1 MSKYLIVL
9 FKDKKRKKIIN
20 KFLTL
25 KNADEFYKNY
35 LKQNDE
41 IIFEKLNI
49 FGKNSRFELG
59 LIETGK
65 SPDKKV
71 YLKDDFGRSIEVKV
85 EDDNVSILKIN
96 PVRVEELIYDVSN
109 KKKIKATELIKKYLS
124 GSDVKLISGLNNKV
138 VVQKDDKFDLFTFK
152 NIDDANRF
160 LSCLENHNIKNKKMD
175 CIIVKD
181 SSKAQ
186 KKYLY
191 NILESKGFDRQF
203 LYRKFTVAPRLK

>member
-25 KNADEFYKNY
+25 KKAEEFYENF
-35 LKQNDE
+35 LIQNRE
-41 IIFEKLNI
+41 IIFEKQNL
-49 FGKNSRFELG
+49 FGKESKFELG
-59 LIETGK
+59 LLETGK

-71 YLKDDFGRSIEVKV
+71 YLKDDFGRNVEVKV
-85 EDDNVSILKIN
+85 EDENISMIKIN
-96 PVRVEELIYDVSN
+96 PIKIEELIYDVSN
-109 KKKIKATELIKKYLS
+109 KKKIKTSDFIKKYLS
-124 GSDVKLISGLNNKV
+124 GSDVKLVSGLNNKI
-138 VVQKDDKFDLFTFK
+138 VVQKDDKFDLFTLK
-152 NIDDANRF
+152 NVQDTNRF
-160 LSCLENHNIKNKKMD
+160 LDCLENHNIKNRKID

-181 SSKAQ
+181 SSKVQ

-191 NILESKGFDRQF
+191 DILESKGFDRQF